1 MEIVV
6 AGDRAVHSLFM
17 CSKKN
22 SRSQDLC
29 TFFEQMNNLR
39 TVTRLGVDKFTS
51 SSVVANTIVAACE
64 LANTL
69 RLGTEEEE
77 YYLPSLFGG
86 GVTFL
91 LWRKGCH
98 FYFGLTILF
107 RNVYPERGSKVGSG

>member
-1 MEIVV
+1 MRVE
-6 AGDRAVHSLFM
+6 DWAVHSLFM

-22 SRSQDLC
+22 SRSQDPS

-51 SSVVANTIVAACE
+51 SSVIANTIATACE

-69 RLGTEEEE
+69 RLETEEEE
-77 YYLPSLFGG
+77 YHLFLSFRKG

-91 LWRKGCH
+91 SCTKG
-98 FYFGLTILF
+98 
-107 RNVYPERGSKVGSG
+107 